1 MENVGTGNRGG
12 SRVRRARV
20 PGEPSIQKSGR
31 RSSRNLPRMSISSLP
46 KGKSRQVGIGIT
58 SRDRSVEPAITLSEL
73 RMRGYEAVETIVI
86 DAGSQRRLPEEL
98 RADLPKVSFERT
110 ECPLC

>member
-46 KGKSRQVGIGIT
+46 KGKSRQGGIGIT
-58 SRDRSVEPAITLSEL
+58 SRDRWDELAITLPEL
-73 RMRGYEAVETIVI
+73 RMRGYEDAETIVI
-86 DAGSQRRLPEEL
+86 DDGSRRRSPEKL
-98 RADLPKVSFERT
+98 RAASPKVRFET
-110 ECPLC
+110 